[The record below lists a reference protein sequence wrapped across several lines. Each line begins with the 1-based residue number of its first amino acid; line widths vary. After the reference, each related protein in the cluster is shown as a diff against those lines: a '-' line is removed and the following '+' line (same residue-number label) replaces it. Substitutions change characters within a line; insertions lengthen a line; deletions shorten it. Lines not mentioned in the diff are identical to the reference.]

1 LIDYL
6 RERIPDPGTLIQVL
20 LVDCTRFAFKDY
32 EKSEFSTVLSDI
44 AAMRPEFVNA
54 SMKSGICEIDCVD
67 GTFEVVAAGGSI
79 FLDSGREVTLEE
91 LGVVAD
97 GYWKQWKEHWE
108 RAKIKK
114 DAEQWVP
121 PAKLGTKQS
130 PR

>member
-1 LIDYL
+1 
-6 RERIPDPGTLIQVL
+6 
-20 LVDCTRFAFKDY
+20 
-32 EKSEFSTVLSDI
+32 
-44 AAMRPEFVNA
+44 
-54 SMKSGICEIDCVD
+54 MKNEVCEIDCVD
-67 GTFEVVAAGGSI
+67 GTLEVVAAGGSI

-91 LGVVAD
+91 LGAVAD